1 MLEKVLL
8 KHPVKRILCTNLINT
23 FSTSDLSDRFDQKV
37 DVVEPLFKHY
47 GALKQGYGQITA
59 VACFED
65 DSLVVE
71 QVKSPG
77 EGRALVIDGGGIA
90 SVFIIRRSAS
100 GGGD

>member
-1 MLEKVLL
+1 VLL

-37 DVVEPLFKHY
+37 DVVEPLFKLY
-47 GALKQGYGQITA
+47 GALKQGYSQITT

-65 DSLVVE
+65 NSLVVE

-77 EGRALVIDGGGIA
+77 ESRALVIDRGVA
-90 SVFIIRRSAS
+90 SLFIIRRSAS
-100 GGGD
+100 GVGD